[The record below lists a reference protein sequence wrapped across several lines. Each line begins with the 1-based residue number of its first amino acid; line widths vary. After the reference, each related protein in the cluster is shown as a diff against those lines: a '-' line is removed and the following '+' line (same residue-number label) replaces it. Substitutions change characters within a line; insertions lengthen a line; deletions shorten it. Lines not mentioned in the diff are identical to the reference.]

1 MAMVKGRS
9 WRCIISCVII
19 VWLGES
25 VMAGEGEGEP
35 ANFEVHDK
43 KQGDLKIHA
52 TKDKASVSLDSNLF
66 AERKVNR
73 ACLLQV

>member
-1 MAMVKGRS
+1 
-9 WRCIISCVII
+9 
-19 VWLGES
+19 
-25 VMAGEGEGEP
+25 MAGEGEGEP

-66 AERKVNR
+66 SERKVNR